1 MAIQLLAL
9 DIDGTLTNQM
19 NTVSPRNIAAIQR
32 AREAGIVVTL
42 ATGRG
47 CIATKPIWQQA
58 DLHGASIQY
67 GGAMIVDIDSEKV
80 QKLHALDPAVIR
92 DVLNF
97 ASEIEV
103 PAQIYVDETVILE
116 RITPVSKGYIGR
128 HNLPYIV
135 DPDIRSKSFQ
145 HVPKI
150 LAFATNGQEEA
161 LFQTFQQRFG
171 GIVQVSRSN
180 PVFIEINCLGV
191 TKATALKELSEQ
203 LGIARSNVCAI
214 GDNFLD
220 REMIEWAG
228 LGVCMEDGAEEVK
241 AVSDLIIPS
250 CDEDGVA
257 YFIEHYA
264 LADQRV

>member
-1 MAIQLLAL
+1 MAIKLLAL
-9 DIDGTLTNQM
+9 DIDGTLTNQLH
-19 NTVSPRNIAAIQR
+19 TISPRNIAAIQR
-32 AREAGIVVTL
+32 AKEAGIVVTL

-67 GGAMIVDIDSEKV
+67 GGAMIVDIDSGRIE
-80 QKLHALDPAVIR
+80 KLHALEPAVIR

-97 ASEIEV
+97 AAEQDV

-116 RITPVSKGYIGR
+116 QINPSSKGYIGR
-128 HNLPYIV
+128 HNLPFVI
-135 DPDIRSKSFQ
+135 DPDIRKKDFFN
-145 HVPKI
+145 VPKI
-150 LAFATNGQEEA
+150 LAFAGNGREEA
-161 LFQTFQQRFG
+161 LFETFRVRFDK
-171 GIVQVSRSN
+171 VAQVSRSN
-180 PVFIEINCLGV
+180 AVFIEINCLGV
-191 TKATALKELSEQ
+191 TKATALEELSGQ
-203 LGIARSNVCAI
+203 LGIDRSEVCAI

-241 AVSDLIIPS
+241 AIADRIIPR

-257 YFIEHYA
+257 YFIEHH
-264 LADQRV
+264 LLT